1 MLCVCTLSGIA
12 VRLCQVTNKSFF
24 LVIECEYRKIL
35 VVRQIDTGIE
45 DKREYTY
52 IILVNGLIGYSQFT
66 VFKLRHFFL
75 FAQMNWSIIRLLR
88 VYHRLQM
95 NDEFMLCQ

>member
-12 VRLCQVTNKSFF
+12 GRLCQLTSNSF
-24 LVIECEYRKIL
+24 LAIECEYRKIL
-35 VVRQIDTGIE
+35 VVHQIDTGIE

-66 VFKLRHFFL
+66 VFKLIHFLL
-75 FAQMNWSIIRLLR
+75 FAQMN
-88 VYHRLQM
+88 
-95 NDEFMLCQ
+95 